1 MSDPI
6 FFAPLR
12 VPVINERTGL
22 MAREWYLFFQAMF
35 IRVGG
40 SSGTTIL
47 INPDLLQSP
56 AAPGVAELFALQASA
71 ADAAA
76 QAPPPIPNIALD
88 DQSPVVIPGI
98 TFDDLLGELR
108 QTRDQVAELTK
119 RFQDMQQGTVT
130 I

>member
-1 MSDPI
+1 MTDI

-12 VPVINERTGL
+12 VPVTDSAGL
-22 MAREWYLFFQAMF
+22 MSREWYLFFQAMF
-35 IRVGG
+35 LRVGG
-40 SSGTTIL
+40 TSGSTIA

-56 AAPGVAELFALQASA
+56 LSEGTSELLALQLSA
-71 ADAAA
+71 ADAAG
-76 QAPPPIPNIALD
+76 QIPPTIPSIWPD
-88 DQSPVVIPGI
+88 DQSPPAIPGI

-119 RFQDMQQGTVT
+119 RIQDLQQGTVT